1 MSREPA
7 PQKESATD
15 SEKDPAK
22 DPAKDQDRPP
32 ILRTWRQAYVLVL
45 VTLLGVV
52 LLFSALTWVYG

>member
-15 SEKDPAK
+15 SEK